1 MTTCL
6 MTMTKKQIKKILEDV
21 LPDTSI
27 GQNDV
32 LCEDFPKHWPEKVNI
47 GLRVSSNLNVENAA
61 RKIKKYPRIRQK
73 GHLNKVNKK
82 AAKWLKKLVS

>member
-1 MTTCL
+1 M
-6 MTMTKKQIKKILEDV
+6 
-21 LPDTSI
+21 
-27 GQNDV
+27 
-32 LCEDFPKHWPEKVNI
+32 LCEDFSKDWPEKVNI

-82 AAKWLKKLVS
+82 AAKW